1 VTPQV
6 LRACEQALCSLRERV
21 PFDLGT
27 VWVRGEDGLVPAAS
41 VGRPLDLLE
50 GVPFRVGPGLRAW
63 VLETGRCVRV
73 PSRGRGFRGGALRGF
88 LAVPAEHRGERV
100 AVLSLAR
107 LQAAFADEDER
118 RVREAAAS
126 LAQTLLEGCRA

>member
-1 VTPQV
+1 MTGTVR
-6 LRACEQALCSLRERV
+6 RACQLALRSLREVV

-27 VWVRGEDGLVPAAS
+27 VWVRGEGGLVPAAS

-50 GVPFRVGPGLRAW
+50 DVPFGVGVGLRGW

-73 PSRGRGFRGGALRGF
+73 PSRGRGFRGKGLRGF
-88 LAVPAEHRGERV
+88 LAVPAEHGGQRV
-100 AVLSLAR
+100 GVVSLAR
-107 LQAAFADEDER
+107 LEATFADEEER

-126 LAQTLLEGCRA
+126 LARTLLGASRA